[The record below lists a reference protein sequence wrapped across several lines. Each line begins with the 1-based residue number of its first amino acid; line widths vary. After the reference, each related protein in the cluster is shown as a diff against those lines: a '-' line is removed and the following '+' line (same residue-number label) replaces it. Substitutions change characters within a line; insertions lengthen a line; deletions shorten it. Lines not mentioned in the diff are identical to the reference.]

1 MLRIAICICMLWLAM
16 PIQATLLEV
25 VTEEGPPLQYLEQG
39 QIRGAG
45 AEFVERL
52 LRRAGYSYRLSMV
65 PWARAELTAT
75 TQPNVLIFSIARTP
89 AREDQYQWIGRLLT
103 LQYALFRLGSR
114 GDIQLERLDD
124 AKAWRIGVV
133 KGDVRANWLRDQGF
147 AYAGGTGPGLDEAP
161 TSLDNLRKLQA
172 GRVDLIPSSTLGLV
186 GYCQQTGQRCDQLLP
201 ILDLPFRAELYLAAS
216 QGTPPEVIARLRQ
229 AYAQLIKEGSYD
241 RLLGAYQAR

>member
-1 MLRIAICICMLWLAM
+1 MLRMVFCMCLLWWTLPAH
-16 PIQATLLEV
+16 ATLLEV

-52 LRRAGYSYRLSMV
+52 LHRAGYSYRLSMV
-65 PWARAELTAT
+65 PWARAELMAT

-89 AREDQYQWIGRLLT
+89 IRESQYQWIGRLLT
-103 LQYALFRLGSR
+103 IQYSLFRLGSR
-114 GDIQLERLDD
+114 GDIQLERLED
-124 AKAWRIGVV
+124 AKVWRIGVV

-147 AYAGGTGPGLDEAP
+147 AYASGTGPGLEEAP
-161 TSLDNLRKLQA
+161 TPFDNLRKLQA

-186 GYCQQTGQRCDQLLP
+186 GFCQQTGQRCDQLLP

-216 QGTPPEVIARLRQ
+216 QGTAPDILDRLRK
-229 AYAQLIKEGSYD
+229 AYGQLVKDGSYD
-241 RLLGAYQAR
+241 RMLGGYQAQ